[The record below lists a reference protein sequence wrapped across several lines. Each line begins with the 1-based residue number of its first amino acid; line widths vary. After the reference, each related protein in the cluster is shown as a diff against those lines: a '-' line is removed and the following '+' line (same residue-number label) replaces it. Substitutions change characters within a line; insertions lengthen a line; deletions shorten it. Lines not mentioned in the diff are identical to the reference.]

1 MGIRF
6 RRSMKL
12 APGVRLN
19 LSKSGLGVSVGRRG
33 ARFGVGPRGAYT
45 SFGIPGT
52 GLYTIDYLGK
62 GGKPRHPQR
71 TAGLA
76 PGSSLPVPE
85 EAPAPA
91 LPLPEEIA
99 TASGYGGFLAL
110 IGAAWFLFNQ
120 LWGGIF
126 VLLVILIFLPQFQVA
141 RRFRKANRAWDAG
154 RYAEAA
160 RHLEE
165 VRRKKPELKSLDYL
179 LGLTWQEAGEP
190 AKAAPYYE
198 EHLNLEPDDHR
209 ARFNLAVCYAGDHPG
224 DALALLQSLPVEA
237 KQELPVIILMGRL
250 FLQLNRPELAVEVLE
265 KGPVAARKMDEA
277 ILAFR
282 YYLGLAYK
290 RTGQNRKA
298 LTQLRKVYAEDM
310 RYMNVAR
317 ELRELEGGEG
327 K

>member
-6 RRSMKL
+6 RKSMNL

-33 ARFGVGPRGAYT
+33 ARFGVGPRGPYT

-52 GLYTIDYLGK
+52 GFYTIDYLGK
-62 GGKPRHPQR
+62 GGTPRR
-71 TAGLA
+71 TRRTTGRA

-85 EAPAPA
+85 EAAT
-91 LPLPEEIA
+91 LPLPEEVA
-99 TASGYGGFLAL
+99 TASGFGGFLVF

-126 VLLVILIFLPQFQVA
+126 LLLVILIFLPHFQVA
-141 RRFRKANRAWDAG
+141 RRFKRANRAWDAG
-154 RYAEAA
+154 RYTEAA

-165 VRRKKPELKSLDYL
+165 VRRKRPGLKGLNYL
-179 LGLTWQEAGEP
+179 LGLAWQEAGEP

-209 ARFNLAVCYAGDHPG
+209 ARFNLAVCYAGDHPR

-310 RYMNVAR
+310 RYMDVAR

-327 K
+327 E

>member
-6 RRSMKL
+6 RRSIKVS
-12 APGVRLN
+12 PGVRLN
-19 LSKSGLGVSVGRRG
+19 LSKSGLGVAVGRRG
-33 ARFGVGPRGAYT
+33 TRIGVGPRGPYT

-52 GLYTIDYLGK
+52 GIYSINYLGK
-62 GGKPRHPQR
+62 GGKPQRPQR
-71 TAGLA
+71 TAGPA

-85 EAPAPA
+85 EAPA
-91 LPLPEEIA
+91 LPLPEEVA
-99 TASGYGGFLAL
+99 TSSGLGGFLVF
-110 IGAAWFLFNQ
+110 IGVAWFLFNQ

-126 VLLVILIFLPQFQVA
+126 LLLVILIFLPHFQVA
-141 RRFRKANRAWDAG
+141 RRFKKANRDWNTG
-154 RYAEAA
+154 RYTEAA

-165 VRRKKPELKSLDYL
+165 VRRKRPGLKGLDYL
-179 LGLTWQEAGEP
+179 LGFVWQQAGDLG
-190 AKAAPYYE
+190 KAATCYE
-198 EHLNLEPDDHR
+198 KHLQQQAEDHR
-209 ARFNLAVCYAGDHPG
+209 ARFNLAVCYADDHPG
-224 DALALLQSLPVEA
+224 DALALLQSLPLEH

-250 FLQLNRPELAVEVLE
+250 FLQLNRSELAVEVLE